1 MKNSEKQPPQPSQAI
16 DSEIQAANMYS
27 VVLTE
32 SVCPLVELS
41 LSNLFRRL
49 CLVDFLIG
57 VARISASGLGA
68 FTTIPTAVFFTEL
81 GEWGSARSLPGELEV
96 SGVVPPFSP
105 SPGVARKASKA
116 L

>member
-1 MKNSEKQPPQPSQAI
+1 ML
-16 DSEIQAANMYS
+16 
-27 VVLTE
+27 LTE

-68 FTTIPTAVFFTEL
+68 FTTIPTEVFFMEL
-81 GEWGSARSLPGELEV
+81 GERGSACSLPGELEV
-96 SGVVPPFSP
+96 LGVSGVSPFSP
-105 SPGVARKASKA
+105 SPGAARKASKA

>member
-1 MKNSEKQPPQPSQAI
+1 
-16 DSEIQAANMYS
+16 MYN

-57 VARISASGLGA
+57 VERISASGLGA
-68 FTTIPTAVFFTEL
+68 FTTIPTAVFFKEL
-81 GEWGSARSLPGELEV
+81 VERGSVCSLPGELEV
-96 SGVVPPFSP
+96 LGVSGAPPFSP
-105 SPGVARKASKA
+105 SPGAARKASKA